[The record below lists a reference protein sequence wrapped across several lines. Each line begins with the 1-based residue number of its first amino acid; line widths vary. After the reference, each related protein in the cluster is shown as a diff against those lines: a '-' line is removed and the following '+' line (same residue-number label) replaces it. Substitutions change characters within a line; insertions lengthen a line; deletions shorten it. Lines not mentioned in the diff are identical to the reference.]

1 MKSKMNVAKTTTKS
15 VTSKQLLKNSFLRK
29 TENNLLEQTHRHDS
43 LVMGKP
49 WCLEF
54 AFADGSHRL
63 RDNKIR
69 RRVKFILIA
78 QHSNERLYHGAYMLN
93 FCS

>member
-1 MKSKMNVAKTTTKS
+1 
-15 VTSKQLLKNSFLRK
+15 
-29 TENNLLEQTHRHDS
+29 
-43 LVMGKP
+43 MGEP

-93 FCS
+93 FCSRKCFEVLEIKEKKSI

>member
-1 MKSKMNVAKTTTKS
+1 
-15 VTSKQLLKNSFLRK
+15 
-29 TENNLLEQTHRHDS
+29 
-43 LVMGKP
+43 MGEP

-63 RDNKIR
+63 RDNKIH

-93 FCS
+93 FCSGS